1 MSAASS
7 ETMGL
12 SSLSGSERS
21 AILALFSTAALAPPN
36 DQQPL
41 FPREN
46 NAKAIKRCS
55 IAPTRKMAEG
65 HAAAFDV
72 AALDRAMTVMS
83 SPNVS
88 AAGSVFSWFF
98 FFPLAKARLA
108 ERKEAER
115 ALVVF
120 KDDPSSWLKVH
131 AILDRAQQPQTKFY
145 ALQILDEMVKSRW
158 KVVPPQQRLSVKN
171 YVVNVAIKL
180 SSEEATLRANKI
192 LLRKLNAVL
201 VQIIKQEWPKFWSSF
216 IPEIVAASRTN
227 ESLCENNMEI
237 LSLLSEEIFEFGKE
251 TMTRAKSSE
260 LKNSF
265 NREFSEVFRLCE
277 FVLERSQKPSLIN
290 GTLQTLL
297 RFLNW
302 IPVTFVFETRLL
314 ETLVTKFFP
323 VEAFRSSALRCLAE
337 VASVKAPPQY
347 DGLLVQFFVAF
358 MDQLKRGV
366 MPVPEAIAGLYVQ
379 GSRDFQ
385 HFVNHLA
392 LFFVGYLKEH
402 LPLIER
408 NDAQLQNYW
417 LEAHNYLVHLTLV
430 DEREIFKVCLE
441 YWSFLASAL
450 YHDTSGMAAA
460 AGGPLLIGGGDGG
473 SGGGN
478 RRRERY
484 AAILSRVRLVAIQR
498 MAKPEE
504 VLIVEDENGD
514 IIRERTKDTDQIVL
528 YKMMRETLVY
538 LTHLDPMDTQKI
550 MLDLLQKV
558 CDGRS
563 WSWQN
568 VNTLSWA
575 IGSISGAQSEEAEK
589 RFLIMVVKDLL
600 TLTEI
605 KQGKPNKAVIASDIM
620 YVVGQYPRF
629 LRAHWRFLRTVVLK
643 LFEFMLE
650 LHPGVQDMAVDTF
663 LKIAKSCRRKF
674 VVLQVGETQP
684 FVNVIVDEVQQHIR
698 LLEPQQV
705 CVFYKAVGVIIAAC
719 TDPAQQVHY
728 LSVAMHGPNQK
739 WTEIMQR
746 AAVNTEE
753 LKGNPAV
760 AKTLSNIL
768 KTNVAI
774 CAPLGRS
781 YAPQL
786 AGLYRDMLNVYR
798 IYSEVISRSLEQMG
812 AKATGVLQI
821 RLMRRVKRHV
831 LTLIASYVEVAQ
843 EAQHVPQLMQAVL
856 ADYPRCIP
864 EARDAEVLRL
874 ISTVCSKLGNQI
886 TSAVP
891 TMFNAVFECSLK
903 MIAVNFSDFPD
914 VRVAFFDF
922 LESLVT
928 YQFPAVLVVAQSGA
942 HFKLIV
948 DSIIWGLKHS
958 DRVVSEA
965 AVRTLLVLWKHTENG
980 PPDFAAL
987 FHKTYLLT
995 LLQDTLFVLTDTM
1008 HKSSFKGHVQILM
1021 MIFRAVVGNKVR
1033 VPLGD
1038 AQVNNIAVVGQ
1049 FTVNLLSRLPTL
1061 RPNEVNGFVT
1071 RLMDPQLN
1079 VQQFTALLRDFLIAL
1094 KEFSGDDNA
1103 DLFSDEVEMQRA
1115 EKASVLMK
1123 VPGML
1128 PPSEVDPDDD

>member
-1 MSAASS
+1 M
-7 ETMGL
+7 
-12 SSLSGSERS
+12 
-21 AILALFSTAALAPPN
+21 
-36 DQQPL
+36 
-41 FPREN
+41 
-46 NAKAIKRCS
+46 
-55 IAPTRKMAEG
+55 
-65 HAAAFDV
+65 
-72 AALDRAMTVMS
+72 
-83 SPNVS
+83 
-88 AAGSVFSWFF
+88 
-98 FFPLAKARLA
+98 
-108 ERKEAER
+108 
-115 ALVVF
+115 
-120 KDDPSSWLKVH
+120 
-131 AILDRAQQPQTKFY
+131 
-145 ALQILDEMVKSRW
+145 
-158 KVVPPQQRLSVKN
+158 
-171 YVVNVAIKL
+171 
-180 SSEEATLRANKI
+180 
-192 LLRKLNAVL
+192 LLRKLNLVL

-441 YWSFLASAL
+441 YWSFLASSL
-450 YHDTSGMAAA
+450 YHDTNNSNGALLNASGELGPSRNLLLTAPP
-460 AGGPLLIGGGDGG
+460 AGE
-473 SGGGN
+473 GN
-478 RRRERY
+478 RARRERY
-484 AAILSRVRLVAIQR
+484 APILSRVRLVVIQR

-538 LTHLDPMDTQKI
+538 LTHLDPTDTQKL

-589 RFLIMVVKDLL
+589 RFLILVVKDLL
-600 TLTEI
+600 MLTEI

-629 LRAHWRFLRTVVLK
+629 LRAHWRFLRTVVMK

-684 FVNVIVDEVQQHIR
+684 FVSLIAEEVQNHTQ
-698 LLEPQQV
+698 LLEPQQL
-705 CVFYKAVGVIIAAC
+705 CVFYKALGVIIAAC
-719 TDPAQQVHY
+719 TDPAQQVHL
-728 LSVAMHGPNQK
+728 LSVAMKASNQK

-746 AAVNTEE
+746 AAVSTEE
-753 LKGNPAV
+753 LKSNPAL

-768 KTNVAI
+768 KV
-774 CAPLGRS
+774 G
-781 YAPQL
+781 
-786 AGLYRDMLNVYR
+786 
-798 IYSEVISRSLEQMG
+798 E
-812 AKATGVLQI
+812 AK
-821 RLMRRVKRHV
+821 
-831 LTLIASYVEVAQ
+831 
-843 EAQHVPQLMQAVL
+843 
-856 ADYPRCIP
+856 C
-864 EARDAEVLRL
+864 
-874 ISTVCSKLGNQI
+874 C
-886 TSAVP
+886 
-891 TMFNAVFECSLK
+891 
-903 MIAVNFSDFPD
+903 
-914 VRVAFFDF
+914 
-922 LESLVT
+922 
-928 YQFPAVLVVAQSGA
+928 
-942 HFKLIV
+942 
-948 DSIIWGLKHS
+948 
-958 DRVVSEA
+958 
-965 AVRTLLVLWKHTENG
+965 
-980 PPDFAAL
+980 
-987 FHKTYLLT
+987 
-995 LLQDTLFVLTDTM
+995 
-1008 HKSSFKGHVQILM
+1008 
-1021 MIFRAVVGNKVR
+1021 
-1033 VPLGD
+1033 
-1038 AQVNNIAVVGQ
+1038 
-1049 FTVNLLSRLPTL
+1049 
-1061 RPNEVNGFVT
+1061 
-1071 RLMDPQLN
+1071 
-1079 VQQFTALLRDFLIAL
+1079 
-1094 KEFSGDDNA
+1094 
-1103 DLFSDEVEMQRA
+1103 
-1115 EKASVLMK
+1115 
-1123 VPGML
+1123 
-1128 PPSEVDPDDD
+1128 